1 MQRPVA
7 PPCVFASAMMST
19 SRAPILVFLSW
30 AFLLAISPAVE
41 CFTLVENPAHS
52 IRPYRHDGAR
62 TIFRGPLL
70 SSTTLF
76 FPDQRNARGGSSSL
90 APLHAKD
97 KSSDDKVAV
106 GTEEYYKGFVTR
118 SLDEEPADRVSGDAL
133 LGPTFKFVGGAAA
146 ILGALFLGFLVSNG
160 IL

>member
-1 MQRPVA
+1 M
-7 PPCVFASAMMST
+7 
-19 SRAPILVFLSW
+19 
-30 AFLLAISPAVE
+30 
-41 CFTLVENPAHS
+41 
-52 IRPYRHDGAR
+52 
-62 TIFRGPLL
+62 
-70 SSTTLF
+70 
-76 FPDQRNARGGSSSL
+76 